1 MLALRPGRTVPASAL
16 VDEVWAGDPPADASG
31 VLQALVGRLCRALG
45 SGAVESANGWLPAL
59 LWLARASALPRAE
72 PPTVGPYPPPLWL
85 PRYVFRGP
93 ARGPLASGPG
103 MTFAP
108 CRTDDLGGVV

>member
-85 PRYVFRGP
+85 PPVDLAQPRRYRWPSHARSYP
-93 ARGPLASGPG
+93 ALARRRPAS
-103 MTFAP
+103 A
-108 CRTDDLGGVV
+108 